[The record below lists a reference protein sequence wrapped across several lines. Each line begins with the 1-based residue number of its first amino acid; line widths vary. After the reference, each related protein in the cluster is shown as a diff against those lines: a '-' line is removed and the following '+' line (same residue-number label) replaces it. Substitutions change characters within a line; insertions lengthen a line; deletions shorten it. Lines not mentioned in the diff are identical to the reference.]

1 MCCWQKQN
9 HTEPEQPWCLSFN
22 FRAFITLFSVFL
34 PTSCHA
40 LIMPVT
46 SCKCSLLLIFHS
58 WQRSVCSS
66 TELVF
71 ACVAPDVNALTN
83 FHPGREALYVF
94 KDVYII
100 LSVLQ
105 WKHEWTPEGWALLSC
120 RRSSVFFTHE
130 WCSALFNH
138 SLPCLSFRP
147 INSEPRPCTIHSTQS
162 GMRPW
167 PTTASLMR
175 IWSAKHSGTVSA
187 THVCPLNEWKEKK
200 GMKDVEKRRKEWLDI
215 WIQMKK

>member
-1 MCCWQKQN
+1 MQ
-9 HTEPEQPWCLSFN
+9 S
-22 FRAFITLFSVFL
+22 AADI
-34 PTSCHA
+34 
-40 LIMPVT
+40 
-46 SCKCSLLLIFHS
+46 SLLTAFSMQQHRARVCMRGTRRQRVDKFS
-58 WQRSVCSS
+58 PWQRGFVRFQGCLYNSVSS
-66 TELVF
+66 SM
-71 ACVAPDVNALTN
+71 
-83 FHPGREALYVF
+83 
-94 KDVYII
+94 KM
-100 LSVLQ
+100 
-105 WKHEWTPEGWALLSC
+105 TPEGWALLSC

-187 THVCPLNEWKEKK
+187 THVCPLNEWKEKE